1 VKDRTPTAKRSS
13 TRDRLVAVAER
24 CFAERGIEGVTLNEV
39 YKASGE
45 KNKNVLYYHFGSKEG
60 VVQAILD
67 KHRPGIAARR
77 DALLDEA
84 IAKGNGT
91 PALRDIVR
99 AAVEP
104 VAEKLND
111 PDGGKY
117 FVRIA
122 AQISVRDTLAM
133 QDLYPKSIKFTH
145 PPDRFLA
152 LLRTRLEGLPEAVIL
167 HRFMIVATMIF
178 HGIADYSR
186 LIDAY
191 QGETPLYDSTLFFSN
206 LEEAVVAV
214 MSSKL
219 TARINKLLP
228 APA

>member
-1 VKDRTPTAKRSS
+1 MNERTATTKRSA
-13 TRDRLVAVAER
+13 TRDRLIAIAEQ
-24 CFAERGIEGVTLNEV
+24 CFAERGIEGVTLNEI

-45 KNKNVLYYHFGSKEG
+45 KNKNVLYYHFGGKDG
-60 VVQAILD
+60 LVQAILD
-67 KHRPGIAARR
+67 KHRPGIAVRR

-84 IAKGNGT
+84 VARGNGV

-133 QDLYPKSIKFTH
+133 QDLYPQSIKFTH
-145 PPDRFLA
+145 PPDRFLS
-152 LLRTRLEGLPEAVIL
+152 LLRTRLEGLPEPVIL

-191 QGETPLYDSTLFFSN
+191 QSDEPLYDSTLFFNN

-214 MSSKL
+214 ISAKL
-219 TARINKLLP
+219 TARISKLLP
-228 APA
+228 PSC